1 MNKYASGYTAM
12 GLISV
17 VGWIVIAISLIG
29 GIIIFSNA
37 NRGDAYIGFI
47 VAIAGA
53 VQGLL
58 LLGVGAI
65 GSAILDG
72 SAAQQSLYALAQQKL
87 YELQENNKIN
97 ATASSK
103 LAIDAKSDI
112 GVTSESAMK
121 MLSFVTSSSLGKPG
135 LLFVE
140 TFQDKIILKDVGGKY
155 IVDTETYPSI
165 EIARAAIVK
174 AFYADSNSVVF
185 GSDIIYNGYRIQF
198 TNVDKGYMI
207 NGFYYV
213 KTDDVLDKID
223 KEFGRD
229 SLARYKI

>member
-17 VGWIVIAISLIG
+17 VGWLVIAVSLIG
-29 GIIIFSNA
+29 GIIIFSNS

-53 VQGLL
+53 VQGLM

-72 SAAQQSLYALAQQKL
+72 SAAQQDIYALVQQKL
-87 YELQENNKIN
+87 HELQESNKIN
-97 ATASSK
+97 ASASSK
-103 LAIDAKSDI
+103 LANDVRSDI

-140 TFQDKIILKDVGGKY
+140 TFQDKIILRDVAGKY

-165 EIARAAIVK
+165 EVARRAVLAAIYGK
-174 AFYADSNSVVF
+174 NNSVVD
-185 GSDIIYNGYRIQF
+185 GQDIIYNGYRIA
-198 TNVDKGYMI
+198 
-207 NGFYYV
+207 FYAQYKCYLMSGV
-213 KTDDVLDKID
+213 TYAKPEDVMAKID
-223 KEFGRD
+223 REFGRE
-229 SLARYKI
+229 SLESYKI

>member
-17 VGWIVIAISLIG
+17 VGWLVIAVSLIG
-29 GIIIFSNA
+29 GVIIFSNA
-37 NRGDAYIGFI
+37 SRGEAYIGFI

-72 SAAQQSLYALAQQKL
+72 SAAQQSLYALAEQKL
-87 YELQENNKIN
+87 HELQESNKLN
-97 ATASSK
+97 ASASSK
-103 LAIDAKSDI
+103 LANDAKSDI
-112 GVTSESAMK
+112 GLTSESAMK

-165 EIARAAIVK
+165 EVARQAVLTAIYGK
-174 AFYADSNSVVF
+174 
-185 GSDIIYNGYRIQF
+185 
-198 TNVDKGYMI
+198 
-207 NGFYYV
+207 
-213 KTDDVLDKID
+213 KTQ
-223 KEFGRD
+223 
-229 SLARYKI
+229 